1 MDPFVSEVR
10 IFGFNWAPKGWAFCN
25 GALLPVKQNAALF
38 ALIGTHFGGDGV
50 TSFALPDLRG
60 RTPVSFGSTTERNS
74 PSFVTGSVGQAG
86 GAETVTLSTAQIPQH
101 NHMVTASTLPGSVK
115 PLLGNIIGAGKNLQN
130 NQPSPVYA
138 SFAANQQ
145 VNLPADVIAD
155 TGGGQPHNNC
165 QPSLPV
171 NYCIAIQGLFPSRN

>member
-10 IFGFNWAPKGWAFCN
+10 IFSFDWAPKGWAVCN
-25 GALLPVKQNAALF
+25 GALLPLKQNTALF

-50 TSFALPDLRG
+50 TTFALPDLRG
-60 RTPVSFGSTTERNS
+60 RTPVNFGISDRNS
-74 PSFVTGSVGQAG
+74 PSFVTDSVGRAG
-86 GAETVTLSTAQIPQH
+86 GAETVSLSTAQIPQH
-101 NHMVTASTLPGSVK
+101 NHIVAASTQPGVRK

-138 SFAANQQ
+138 FFAANQQ
-145 VNLPADVIAD
+145 VNLPADVIGNK
-155 TGGGQPHNNC
+155 GGGEPHNNC